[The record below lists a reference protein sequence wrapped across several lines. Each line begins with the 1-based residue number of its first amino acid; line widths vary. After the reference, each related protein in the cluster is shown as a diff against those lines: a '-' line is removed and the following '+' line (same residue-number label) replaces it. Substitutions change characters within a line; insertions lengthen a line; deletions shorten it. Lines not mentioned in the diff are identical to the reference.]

1 MAKLDMINLCL
12 SDKEKSL
19 LKSLIGKKLSK
30 IRHDPLD
37 KFGDGTVYGRV
48 ELFLE
53 DSVVMIDYDYSPYP
67 LFGSQD
73 DDHPRFFVKEIKESE
88 ATSAL
93 QNVEQIDVCIE
104 NRIEG
109 VTLVEDD
116 VEVEWDGKKDDV
128 RFLVA
133 ILFKFPDHE
142 LGIQGDYMIPLLD
155 ILEGTDIKNRL
166 DKPGEEFDHDPE
178 TKFKAKRNYINL

>member
-30 IRHDPLD
+30 MRHDPLD

-116 VEVEWDGKKDDV
+116 IEVEWDGKKDDA
-128 RFLVA
+128 RFLTA
-133 ILFKFPDHE
+133 ILFKFLGHE

>member
-1 MAKLDMINLCL
+1 MITTIAPIPCL
-12 SDKEKSL
+12 EVKTMTIL
-19 LKSLIGKKLSK
+19 G
-30 IRHDPLD
+30 
-37 KFGDGTVYGRV
+37 
-48 ELFLE
+48 
-53 DSVVMIDYDYSPYP
+53 
-67 LFGSQD
+67 
-73 DDHPRFFVKEIKESE
+73 FFVKEIKESE

-93 QNVEQIDVCIE
+93 QNVEQIDVNIKD
-104 NRIEG
+104 RIEG
-109 VTLVEDD
+109 ITLVEDD
-116 VEVEWDGKKDDV
+116 IEVEWDGKKDDA
-128 RFLVA
+128 RFLSA

>member
-1 MAKLDMINLCL
+1 MTIL
-12 SDKEKSL
+12 
-19 LKSLIGKKLSK
+19 G
-30 IRHDPLD
+30 
-37 KFGDGTVYGRV
+37 
-48 ELFLE
+48 
-53 DSVVMIDYDYSPYP
+53 
-67 LFGSQD
+67 
-73 DDHPRFFVKEIKESE
+73 FFVKEIKESE

-93 QNVEQIDVCIE
+93 QNVEQIDVNIKD
-104 NRIEG
+104 RIEG
-109 VTLVEDD
+109 ITLVEDD
-116 VEVEWDGKKDDV
+116 IEVEWDGKKDDA
-128 RFLVA
+128 RFLSA

>member
-1 MAKLDMINLCL
+1 MTIL
-12 SDKEKSL
+12 
-19 LKSLIGKKLSK
+19 G
-30 IRHDPLD
+30 
-37 KFGDGTVYGRV
+37 
-48 ELFLE
+48 
-53 DSVVMIDYDYSPYP
+53 
-67 LFGSQD
+67 
-73 DDHPRFFVKEIKESE
+73 FFVKEIKESE

-109 VTLVEDD
+109 ITLVEDD
-116 VEVEWDGKKDDV
+116 IEVEWDGKKDDA
-128 RFLVA
+128 RFLAA

-155 ILEGTDIKNRL
+155 ILKGVDIENRL

-178 TKFKAKRNYINL
+178 TNFKARRDYVNL